1 MQYVDVTTCPSMPR
15 LLLLLLLLLL
25 LRFKAAKASAYLV
38 ATLQEG
44 AVLRSPFSAAA
55 VQSPHSSP
63 AHPFGHRTPTHR
75 RPSCE
80 DVLFFDVPVA
90 EVCLRVLQEPCTRE
104 WAAAAATVGSFLTR

>member
-1 MQYVDVTTCPSMPR
+1 MQYVDVTACPSMPR
-15 LLLLLLLLLL
+15 LLLLLLLLC
-25 LRFKAAKASAYLV
+25 FTAAKASAYPA

-44 AVLRSPFSAAA
+44 AALLSPFSAAA

-63 AHPFGHRTPTHR
+63 AHPFRQRMPTHR

-90 EVCLRVLQEPCTRE
+90 EVCLRPLQEPCTCE
-104 WAAAAATVGSFLTR
+104 WAAAASWWARY